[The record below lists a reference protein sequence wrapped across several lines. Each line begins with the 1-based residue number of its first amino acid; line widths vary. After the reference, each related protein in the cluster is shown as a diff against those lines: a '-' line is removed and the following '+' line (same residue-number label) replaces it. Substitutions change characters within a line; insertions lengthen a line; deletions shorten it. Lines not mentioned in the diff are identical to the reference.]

1 MTRNAT
7 TPKRIV
13 LLAVALLGALL
24 LRDEAAAEEIT
35 NEACL
40 ACHGT
45 EGFADPEGRV
55 LFVGADAFGASVHA
69 PLSCVTCHADA
80 TTVPHEQKPARVAP
94 SACVTCHEDAVGA
107 YQKSVHGRSRAKGNG
122 EAATC
127 TDCHG
132 NIHAVTPH
140 TEPTATTHWSKMAA
154 TCARCHASVE
164 MAKKF
169 RIPVVRPAEA
179 YLQSVHARAVA
190 KGKHAAVCSDC
201 HGSHDILSNTDP
213 RSTILRANVPDTCG
227 KCHADILATYRESVH
242 GEALA
247 RGVSDAPLCT
257 DCHGEH
263 HILSPADA
271 SSPVSAM
278 KVATETCGRCHASSR
293 LSEKYGFD
301 PQKVSAFRDS
311 YHGLA
316 ARAGKATVANC
327 SSCHGVHDIRRSS
340 DPRSSINAANL
351 AATCGKCHPNAGARF
366 TIGSVHGASNAVG
379 TWAASWVRWT
389 YLWLIALTIG
399 GMFVHNALDFSLKM
413 RRPRTGPPPVPSGQP
428 ERMIRPL
435 RWQHGL
441 TMASFSLLVYT
452 GFALKF
458 PESWWAWPLL
468 LFETQL
474 GLRGLIHRSAAVV
487 MIVAL
492 VWHIGQL
499 CADRRLRTCI
509 VLGMLPSLHDA
520 KVLFGTLAYYLRLRG
535 TPPHSGRTFNYAEKA
550 EYLAF
555 MWGSVVMTV
564 TGFALWFANLTLQYL
579 PGWVPDVATA
589 VHFYE
594 AILASLAILVWHF
607 YWVIFDPDVYPM
619 DWTWWE
625 GHPPASRVM
634 ERIAH
639 EDEAADGSTD
649 PHGTIWS

>member
-1 MTRNAT
+1 MTYQR
-7 TPKRIV
+7 
-13 LLAVALLGALL
+13 VALLGTVFLGLVL
-24 LRDEAAAEEIT
+24 LRGAAVAEELT

-40 ACHGT
+40 ACHGMEDLT
-45 EGFADPEGRV
+45 APDGSS
-55 LFVGADAFGASVHA
+55 LFIGADAFEASVHA
-69 PLSCVTCHADA
+69 PLSCVACHADA
-80 TTVPHEQKPARVAP
+80 TTVPHEQQPVGVAL
-94 SACVTCHEDAVGA
+94 STCATCHEDPVGN
-107 YQKSVHGRSRAKGNG
+107 YEQSVHGTSRANGHG

-127 TDCHG
+127 GDCHG
-132 NIHAVTPH
+132 NIHTVTAH
-140 TEPTATTHWSKMAA
+140 TEPTAMTHWSKMAA

-179 YLQSVHARAVA
+179 YLQSAHARAVA

-201 HGSHDILSNTDP
+201 HGSHNILSNTDP
-213 RSTILRANVPDTCG
+213 RSTILHANVPDTCG

-242 GEALA
+242 GEALT
-247 RGVSDAPLCT
+247 RGVSDTPVCT

-263 HILSPADA
+263 HILSPADI
-271 SSPVSAM
+271 SSPVSAT
-278 KVATETCGRCHASSR
+278 KVATETCGRCHASWR

-351 AATCGKCHPNAGARF
+351 AATCGKCHPGAGARF
-366 TIGSVHGASNAVG
+366 TIGSVHGSSNAVG

-399 GMFVHNALDFSLKM
+399 GMVAHNALDLSLKAG
-413 RRPRTGPPPVPSGQP
+413 RSRPAPPPVPPGQP
-428 ERMIRPL
+428 ERMARPL

-441 TMASFSLLVYT
+441 VMLSFSVLVYT
-452 GFALKF
+452 GFALKY
-458 PESWWAWPLL
+458 PEGWWAAPLL
-468 LFETQL
+468 QWEGRFALRGIIHRIAAVIMTVAVVWHL
-474 GLRGLIHRSAAVV
+474 GLV
-487 MIVAL
+487 IVN
-492 VWHIGQL
+492 
-499 CADRRLRTCI
+499 RRLRTCF
-509 VLGMLPSLHDA
+509 LGMLPSLHDG
-520 KVLFGTLAYYLRLRG
+520 KVLIGTMAYYARLRR
-535 TPPHSGRTFNYAEKA
+535 TPPHSGATFNYAEKA

-555 MWGSVVMTV
+555 MWGTVVMTV
-564 TGFALWFANLTLQYL
+564 SGLALWFANQMLQYL
-579 PGWVPDVATA
+579 PGWVPDVMTA

-619 DWTWWE
+619 DWTWWD

-634 ERIAH
+634 ERTAP
-639 EDEAADGSTD
+639 EDAAADDSTD
-649 PHGTIWS
+649 AYGTKWS